1 MASARRQTTGRDLSD
16 GEAFIGL
23 VDYGLFSEKLPP
35 CFTSEGLS
43 HHVPASI
50 QPLET
55 ETNNKKLWKLLSH
68 ANHDYIRHETLRD
81 TNVPRQMGV
90 PHPESYLAQCLAIKR
105 YWSQIKLHCAKPAR
119 PVGRVFV
126 RKTGGNRVF
135 RMNYQGRERF
145 ENTEWDLHMM
155 TGAAYVAHADIASC
169 FPSIYTHSVPWAL
182 HGQARA
188 KRDRWGVTAGNV
200 LDRASQCTRHGQTNG
215 LLIGPHSSNVMA
227 EAVLT
232 RIDSALLAQDYANLV
247 RHIDDYRFYA
257 TTHTQAEAFLRDLAL
272 ELRKFDLTLNSRKTE
287 IRQMPQPLETEWIRE
302 LKSFR
307 FASKGR
313 AIRIGATGFLLDLA
327 LKLAQDAN
335 TSSVLNYALKMVPP
349 RLGPT
354 ARRLFVRQGVNL
366 ALQFPYLAWI
376 LDEHLFDKHTYDGI
390 DDVVQ
395 EFSSRLLGIA
405 SDKLYPDAACH
416 ALYLA
421 LKYGTELT
429 TLDEDVGDAL
439 VEMNDCLSN
448 VLLLQYTS
456 RHGLSGL
463 RARVAGRA
471 ASLKGLPQQDKDQ
484 SWLLI
489 YQLWRESTLRAE
501 GQSLLADL
509 KSKRFRFVVF

>member
-1 MASARRQTTGRDLSD
+1 MARRQTTGRDLSD
-16 GEAFIGL
+16 GEAFVGL

-35 CFTSEGLS
+35 CFTSEGVSRHL
-43 HHVPASI
+43 PAAL
-50 QPLET
+50 QALET
-55 ETNNKKLWKLLSH
+55 EKSPRKIWKLLSG
-68 ANHDYIRHETLRD
+68 ANHDYIRHQTLRD

-105 YWSQIKLHCAKPAR
+105 HWSDIKRHCAKPAR
-119 PVGRVFV
+119 PVSRVFV

-145 ENTEWDLHMM
+145 ENTERDLHMM

-169 FPSIYTHSVPWAL
+169 FPSIYTHSLAWAL
-182 HGQARA
+182 HGLHSA
-188 KRDRWGVTAGNV
+188 KRDRHLVTAGNI
-200 LDRASQCTRHGQTNG
+200 LDKASMAVRHGQTNG
-215 LLIGPHSSNVMA
+215 LLIGPHSSNVVA
-227 EAVLT
+227 EIVLT
-232 RIDSALLAQDYANLV
+232 RIDRSLLDRGYTNLV
-247 RHIDDYRFYA
+247 RHIDDYKFYA
-257 TTHTQAEAFLRDLAL
+257 TTHAAAEAFLRDLAL
-272 ELRKFDLTLNSRKTE
+272 ELRRFDLTLNTRKTR
-287 IRQMPQPLETEWIRE
+287 ILQMPQPLGTEWIRE

-307 FASKGR
+307 FAYRGKR
-313 AIRIGATGFLLDLA
+313 IRVGTTDFLLDLA
-327 LKLAQDAN
+327 LKLARNAD
-335 TSSVLNYALKMVPP
+335 TSAVLNYALKMVPP

-376 LDEHLFDKHTYDGI
+376 VDEYLFDKHAYDGI
-390 DDVVQ
+390 TNVVE

-405 SDKLYPDAACH
+405 SDKFYPDAACH

-448 VLLLQYTS
+448 VLLLQYAS
-456 RHGLSGL
+456 RHGLGGL
-463 RARVAGRA
+463 RRRIVRRA
-471 ASLKGLPQQDKDQ
+471 ERLKGLSQQDKDQ

-509 KSKRFRFVVF
+509 KSKRFRFVIL